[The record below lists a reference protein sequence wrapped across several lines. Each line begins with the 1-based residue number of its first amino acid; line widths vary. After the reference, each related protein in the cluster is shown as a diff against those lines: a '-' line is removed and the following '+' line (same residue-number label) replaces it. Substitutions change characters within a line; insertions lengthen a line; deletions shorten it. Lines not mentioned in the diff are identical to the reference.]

1 MATLVWQRT
10 TYSDGNQEYPAVYVR
25 RDDVTA
31 YLGRP
36 HDGDPEQD
44 ECLVQGLLESGAPTW
59 VQDAPGWIDEHGWGL
74 YRPDSRGQECGFGK
88 RQKVFWLMEPTD
100 SFGTWRHVVP
110 VTEVRGRIWAED
122 LLEITCHQARTAEE
136 IDDLAEKLTT
146 KYREDN
152 PADLGSWLGEMGY
165 DYHLLRGYIDPENLL
180 VFDGADNSFQNLD
193 YYPTDIVYE
202 YLDSRQNNWQYF
214 VIQDQEGNLFADRIV
229 VSEEFVDLDEWDGSN
244 WRTGGVG
251 LHEQVHKVLKV
262 EGEAVDGM
270 YLVYRWS
277 QWQGQQPDALLLTKE
292 ELADHLEEL
301 GRDVEEY
308 LSKIAELDY

>member
-1 MATLVWQRT
+1 M
-10 TYSDGNQEYPAVYVR
+10 
-25 RDDVTA
+25 
-31 YLGRP
+31 
-36 HDGDPEQD
+36 EQ
-44 ECLVQGLLESGAPTW
+44 
-59 VQDAPGWIDEHGWGL
+59 
-74 YRPDSRGQECGFGK
+74 
-88 RQKVFWLMEPTD
+88 TD

-110 VTEVRGRIWAED
+110 VAEVRGRIWAED
-122 LLEITCHQARTAEE
+122 LLEITGHQARTAEE

-152 PADLGSWLGEMGY
+152 PADLSSWLDEMGY
-165 DYHLLRGYIDPENLL
+165 DYQPLRGYIDPGNLL

-202 YLDSRQNNWQYF
+202 YLDSQNNWQYF

-244 WRTGGVG
+244 WHTGGVG

-262 EGEAVDGM
+262 EGEAADGM

-277 QWQGQQPDALLLTKE
+277 QWQGQQPDALLLTKK
-292 ELADHLEEL
+292 ELANHLEEL

-308 LSKIAELDY
+308 LSKIAELDD

>member
-1 MATLVWQRT
+1 
-10 TYSDGNQEYPAVYVR
+10 
-25 RDDVTA
+25 
-31 YLGRP
+31 
-36 HDGDPEQD
+36 
-44 ECLVQGLLESGAPTW
+44 
-59 VQDAPGWIDEHGWGL
+59 
-74 YRPDSRGQECGFGK
+74 
-88 RQKVFWLMEPTD
+88 
-100 SFGTWRHVVP
+100 
-110 VTEVRGRIWAED
+110 
-122 LLEITCHQARTAEE
+122 
-136 IDDLAEKLTT
+136 
-146 KYREDN
+146 
-152 PADLGSWLGEMGY
+152 MGY
-165 DYHLLRGYIDPENLL
+165 DYQLLRGYIDPENLL